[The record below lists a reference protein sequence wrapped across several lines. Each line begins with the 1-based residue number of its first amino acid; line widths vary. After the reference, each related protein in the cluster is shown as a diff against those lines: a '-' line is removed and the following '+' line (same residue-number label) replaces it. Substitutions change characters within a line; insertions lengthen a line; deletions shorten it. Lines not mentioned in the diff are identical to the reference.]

1 MTRIDSSIDESDLDA
16 RTHALVLLAALIADG
31 QPPASYGR
39 QVTAALDCGV
49 TAGEIAG
56 VLVALMP
63 ALGAARISDA
73 APDVLGAIELATADR
88 QARPA

>member
-1 MTRIDSSIDESDLDA
+1 MTRTGSIDESSLDA

-31 QPPASYGR
+31 QPPASYDR
-39 QVTAALDCGV
+39 HVTAALDYGV

-56 VLVALMP
+56 VLVALRP
-63 ALGAARISDA
+63 ALGAARISGA
-73 APDVLGAIELATADR
+73 APDVLGAIERATANG